1 MTEINDPSRSQRLER
16 DIGNIL
22 AIVKE
27 YYGQYAPEAEAEEII
42 SFPDVEEFPFTVPGT
57 PAMPFVCVDGSFTDL
72 VHLQELDANITMF
85 RVSTVEYN
93 FDTEGKP
100 VLTRHHVIDK
110 AELVSSNVS
119 FYKDDPVL
127 PEVIRIAKQFEGREL
142 DIVES
147 MIMYLIEQK
156 ALFAAARRYSNAI
169 LARDGSL
176 TAFFLPELKTLID
189 EIVTTCEA
197 HSNILIGIS
206 KDSGTHYLDQPLV
219 DEAALAKQYAVS
231 SSMESPCQTIAVRI
245 APRSV
250 RRLHKFI
257 MIGDLFFAHLHP
269 FAEKFFRVD
278 LGTWKDDPVQAFGEL
293 AKYCTWEAT
302 PGFPFPLVEAHK
314 SAKAIRDAK
323 DFYLDQVIEGWR
335 GSGIPQDVLLG
346 GLIDKYGVAA
356 GKFHTKIDM
365 ISKI

>member
-1 MTEINDPSRSQRLER
+1 MTENNDLSRSQRLDR

-22 AIVKE
+22 AVVKE
-27 YYGQYAPEAEAEEII
+27 YYAQYAPEAEEEELP
-42 SFPDVEEFPFTVPGT
+42 SFQDVEEFPFTVPRT

-93 FDTEGKP
+93 YDAEGKP
-100 VLTRHHVIDK
+100 VLVRHHVMDK
-110 AELVSSNVS
+110 AELVSSNVH

-156 ALFAAARRYSNAI
+156 ALLAAARRYTNTI
-169 LARDGSL
+169 LVRDGSL
-176 TAFFLPELKTLID
+176 TVFFMPELKTLID
-189 EIVTTCEA
+189 EIVVTCEA
-197 HSNILIGIS
+197 HENILAGIS
-206 KDSGTHYLDQPLV
+206 KDSSTHYLEQPLV
-219 DEAALAKQYAVS
+219 DEAALAKQYSVS
-231 SSMESPCQTIAVRI
+231 SSIEAPRQTIAVRI
-245 APRSV
+245 PLRRV
-250 RRLHKFI
+250 RRLHKFVVV
-257 MIGDLFFAHLHP
+257 GDVYFAHMHP

-278 LGTWKDDPVQAFGEL
+278 LGTGKADPARAFGEI

-302 PGFPFPLVEAHK
+302 PGFPFPMVEAHK
-314 SAKAIRDAK
+314 SAKAIRDARE
-323 DFYLDQVIEGWR
+323 FYLDQVIEEWKD
-335 GSGIPQDVLLG
+335 SGIPQDVLLG

-356 GKFHTKIDM
+356 GKFHNKLDL